1 MLHAWREVRKVVLAQ
16 RLNLIFV
23 VQHARPFDDE
33 IDLFLAVVKYG
44 LAIAMPIQRDF
55 AEASYAL
62 QGSVLFVPL
71 AENSPV
77 VASWRGKTRLGLREV
92 WNVAMQP
99 CRVCL
104 ALLRSESVCQQQQE
118 QKEFFHVR
126 CSRPCFGFR
135 FRPGLRFFNEQESI
149 RYPGQ
154 MILAFEVISV
164 VIRP

>member
-1 MLHAWREVRKVVLAQ
+1 MLAQ
-16 RLNLIFV
+16 GLNLILV
-23 VQHARPFDDE
+23 VQHARSIDNE

-44 LAIAMPIQRDF
+44 LAIAMPVQRDF

-77 VASWRGKTRLGLREV
+77 VTSWRGQTCLGLREV

-99 CRVCL
+99 CGVCL
-104 ALLRSESVCQQQQE
+104 PLLRPEAVCQQQQE
-118 QKEFFHVR
+118 QKEFSHLR

-135 FRPGLRFFNEQESI
+135 FRPDPRFFGEQESI
-149 RYPGQ
+149 RHPDDTRFGSDQ
-154 MILAFEVISV
+154 CS
-164 VIRP
+164 